1 MAAPSTSLSRIG
13 QVNAAGADD
22 ALFLTQ
28 FGGEILTEF
37 ERLNVFKSRH
47 YVRQISNGKSAQFPM
62 IGTVS
67 SSYHTPG
74 DWIDG
79 ASVNHAEMVLTI
91 DGLLVAPLFLAQID
105 ELMNHYDVRGPYA
118 TELGR
123 ELAKQYDQNVAR
135 MGVLAAR
142 TTTNPLTGRAGGE
155 SIATAGMDTTASV
168 ISAALFSAAQKFDEK
183 NVPSG
188 DRNGFFRPAQFYL
201 CAADTD
207 LINKDWGGKGEISHG
222 TFESLAG
229 IQIVKTNHLPSADD
243 SANTAIKAAYR
254 ANYANT
260 MGLVM
265 NRMAV
270 GTVQLMDI
278 SIESAWEPRT
288 QGTFMVS
295 KMAVGHGKLRV
306 ECAIELADVD

>member
-1 MAAPSTSLSRIG
+1 MAAPSTSLSRLG
-13 QVNAAGADD
+13 QVNASGSDD
-22 ALFLTQ
+22 ALFLKQ
-28 FGGEILTEF
+28 FGGEILTEYAK
-37 ERLNVFKSRH
+37 NCVFKERH
-47 YVRQISNGKSAQFPM
+47 FVRQISNGKSAQFPM
-62 IGTVS
+62 IGSVS
-67 SSYHTPG
+67 SAYHTPG

-79 ASVNHAEMVLTI
+79 GSANHAEMVLTV
-91 DGLLVAPLFLAQID
+91 DGLLISKLFIAQID

-155 SIATAGMDTTASV
+155 TITTAGMDTTASV

-183 NVPSG
+183 FVPEG
-188 DRNGFFRPAQFYL
+188 DRACFMRPAQFYI

-207 LINKDWGGKGEISHG
+207 LINKDWGGKGEISRG
-222 TFESLAG
+222 SFESLAG
-229 IQIVKTNHLPSADD
+229 IEIVKTNHLPGADD

-278 SIESAWEPRT
+278 SLESAWEIRT
-288 QGTFMVS
+288 QGTFMIA

-306 ECAIELADVD
+306 ECAIELADSD